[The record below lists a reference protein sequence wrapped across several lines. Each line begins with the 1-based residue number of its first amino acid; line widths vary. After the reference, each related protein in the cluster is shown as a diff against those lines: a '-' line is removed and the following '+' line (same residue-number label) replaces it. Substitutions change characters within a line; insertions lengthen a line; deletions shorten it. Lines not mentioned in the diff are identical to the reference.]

1 MSLSSDDLKDI
12 HERKDVLVEGFLNS
26 ITMDGMLLN
35 PREEYLATIAATLEV
50 TINYIVSIVS
60 IGCDKND

>member
-35 PREEYLATIAATLEV
+35 PREEYL
-50 TINYIVSIVS
+50 
-60 IGCDKND
+60 DKLIS